1 MKTALFVLACL
12 CAFPYIMALIS
23 GHFRRKQLGKIDNE
37 NPREQYTKLQGVG
50 ARVVAAQQNSWE
62 ALGLYTAA
70 LVAVTASG
78 AAVAHLAESAIIILI
93 ARTLHGIF
101 YLTNLDKLRTLSF
114 AVAAAAC
121 FYLLYS
127 AIAAL

>member
-1 MKTALFVLACL
+1 MTV
-12 CAFPYIMALIS
+12 IS
-23 GHFRRKQLGKIDNE
+23 GYFRRKQFGKIDNKD
-37 NPREQYTKLQGVG
+37 PREQNAKLHGAG
-50 ARVVAAQQNSWE
+50 ARAVAAQQNSWE

-70 LVAVTASG
+70 LVAVIASG
-78 AAVAHLAESAIIILI
+78 ATVEHLAEAAVVILI